1 MVVLVKQGQRIA
13 ADFRPLIDLLA
24 EVQAANYATAEE
36 QLEHLRQH
44 MAELENAPH
53 PLEWA
58 PVAYAAGT
66 AANIVDFVPG
76 RLSRFENISPA
87 GEL

>member
-13 ADFRPLIDLLA
+13 ADFQPLIDLLA
-24 EVQAANYATAEE
+24 EVQAAKYETAEE
-36 QLEHLRQH
+36 QVEHLRQH

-66 AANIVDFVPG
+66 AAVIVDLVPG
-76 RLSRFENISPA
+76 RLRRFENIIPA